1 MEIITGIERR
11 RRWRDEDKLR
21 IVGEAEQPGACFAD
35 VARRYKISR
44 GLLWNWRQQVRRGAL
59 ASDAAPI
66 FMPLRIIAEHQQSSP
81 PLPTT
86 RSSPRTVEASRIEIA
101 LADGTC
107 IRVGDDVC
115 LTALRRVMSALRR

>member
-21 IVGEAEQPGACFAD
+21 IVGEAEQPGGCFAD
-35 VARRYKISR
+35 VARRHKISR
-44 GLLWNWRQQVRRGAL
+44 GLLWNWREQVRRGAL

-66 FMPLRIIAEHQQSSP
+66 FMPLRISADHQQNPP
-81 PLPTT
+81 PLPKT
-86 RSSPRTVEASRIEIA
+86 RLSSRPAEAARIEIA
-101 LADGTC
+101 LPDGTC

-115 LTALRRVMSALRR
+115 LTALRR